1 MKNPGI
7 ACVDN
12 FGAKFDCERGAEKWR
27 GSWQDVHVE
36 GRVCRCC
43 WSMCVMMGKI
53 REREGLILSNGW
65 GQPEQKSLRKSVG
78 KIWPWWEDGG
88 TLPS

>member
-1 MKNPGI
+1 MEGEL
-7 ACVDN
+7 
-12 FGAKFDCERGAEKWR
+12 G
-27 GSWQDVHVE
+27 

-43 WSMCVMMGKI
+43 LPMCVMMGKI

-65 GQPEQKSLRKSVG
+65 GQPEQKSLRKLVG
-78 KIWPWWEDGG
+78 KIWPWGEEGG

>member
-1 MKNPGI
+1 
-7 ACVDN
+7 
-12 FGAKFDCERGAEKWR
+12 
-27 GSWQDVHVE
+27 
-36 GRVCRCC
+36 
-43 WSMCVMMGKI
+43 MCVMMGKI

-78 KIWPWWEDGG
+78 KIWPWWEEEG